1 MLSLFKIVV
10 LLYSLSP
17 CWQCECFERWWQ
29 DELENVEYG
38 SDADKTQLSLDV
50 LRRLKQRSHDL
61 HQEVQTCCAYK
72 VPHSSQLLSCAQGTV
87 VVVSEQNS
95 ASHLT
100 QSYLEWPAST
110 VHYHHHLI
118 RSQSVRQQA
127 ATHDS
132 GTYTSNQCWLAGQVH
147 LVTTTCVWT
156 TCPET
161 LIKVECQEVW
171 YTTCWLTVGLWY
183 E

>member
-1 MLSLFKIVV
+1 
-10 LLYSLSP
+10 
-17 CWQCECFERWWQ
+17 
-29 DELENVEYG
+29 VEYG

-100 QSYLEWPAST
+100 QSYLE
-110 VHYHHHLI
+110 
-118 RSQSVRQQA
+118 
-127 ATHDS
+127 
-132 GTYTSNQCWLAGQVH
+132 
-147 LVTTTCVWT
+147 
-156 TCPET
+156 
-161 LIKVECQEVW
+161 
-171 YTTCWLTVGLWY
+171 
-183 E
+183 